1 MARVAVIGAGGV
13 GTVAASVIAQEGHD
27 VVLVDKSQEVV
38 SRSAQ
43 RARVKYA
50 VADALRPDDVK
61 RAVGDVDLLVTALPG
76 SIAYQALKGLLGLGL
91 NIVDVSFFPQEPDEL
106 AEAAAKEG
114 VTLVLD
120 AGVAPGL
127 SNMLVGVGDRRLGGI
142 RAARIFVGGISERP
156 DPPLGIVPSWSISDL
171 IDEYRRPARVIVNGR
186 VVSLD
191 PLVGPLG
198 TIYVSGVG
206 ELEYFPTDGLR
217 SLLRTYSKADFMAE
231 FTLRWPGHVSF
242 IKGLKRLG
250 LLEHRPV
257 RVGGAEVMADDV
269 LASLLWSMHVETRDL
284 VVMVVEVYAEEG
296 RAIRFEQVTRPEG
309 DFTAMA
315 RVTGSVLGFT
325 ALSVLDGKLRGPGAV
340 YPEQVGRNEEVSGDI
355 MTRLAVNGMQ
365 VVEEEFS
372 YATLPIPITM
382 ATSP

>member
-13 GTVAASVIAQEGHD
+13 GSVAASVISQEGHE

-50 VADALRPDDVK
+50 VADALKPDDVK
-61 RAVGDVDLLVTALPG
+61 RAVGDVDLFVTALPG
-76 SIAYQALKGLLGLGL
+76 SIAYQALKGLLGLGV
-91 NIVDVSFFPQEPDEL
+91 NIVDVSFFAQEPDEL
-106 AEAAAKEG
+106 AELAVKES

-127 SNMLVGVGDRRLGGI
+127 SNMLVGVGERRLGGV

-171 IDEYRRPARVIVNGR
+171 IDEYRRPARIIVNGN
-186 VVSLD
+186 VVSVD

-198 TIYVSGVG
+198 TIYAPGVG

-217 SLLRTYSKADFMAE
+217 TLLRTYSKAQFMAE

-242 IKGLKRLG
+242 VKGLKKLG
-250 LLEHRPV
+250 LMEHRPV
-257 RVGGAEVMADDV
+257 RVGGVEVMADDV
-269 LASLLWSMHVETRDL
+269 LASLLWSLHVETRDI
-284 VVMVVEVYAEEG
+284 VVMVVEVYGEQG
-296 RAIRFEQVTRPEG
+296 RGIRFFQVTRSE
-309 DFTAMA
+309 DESSAMA

-325 ALSVLDGKLRGPGAV
+325 ALTLLDGKLRGPGAI
-340 YPEQVGRNEEVSGDI
+340 YPEQIGRNEEVSGDL
-355 MTRLAVNGMQ
+355 MTRLAVSGMQ
-365 VVEEEFS
+365 VMEEQFS
-372 YATLPIPITM
+372 YASLPIPITLP
-382 ATSP
+382 TSP